1 MGAARFHAVFCGF
14 VRSER
19 RRPDDYSRGVP
30 SLAPTELPW
39 RAPRHELLLLALVA
53 VAALSVVYP
62 SGAQDVSRLCLTR
75 AAAHGHLSA
84 DACLAG
90 AVDVASYGGHLYSDK
105 APGVSMLAIPVAE
118 AVGLRDP
125 SQWHHTGDLRLWAVR
140 AAVGGLALLLCA
152 FLAGRVAE
160 GLVPGTGGPTLVALA
175 LGTPAAAL
183 ALDDFAHVPGGA
195 LGFAAFVLA
204 WRRRPFLA
212 GLAAGA
218 AVLVE
223 YETGVVALVLA
234 GYVLLSGWRA
244 LGRYVL
250 GVVPAAL
257 ALGAYNGAA
266 FGSPFHL
273 SYRYVADA
281 FAANQAAGFF
291 GIHAPSW
298 HAVRLVF
305 VGDQGLVFDAP
316 FLLAAAVGL
325 AFLWR
330 SRRAE
335 AAVCTIVVLAFLA
348 LNCGYF
354 DPYGGDSPGPRFVTP
369 ALPFLVLG
377 LPFVLARLR
386 ILGAALIAASVV
398 ASTAIALTWPAA
410 VNASE
415 RYHGT
420 IWRRIAGVLQHGTGD
435 PLASW
440 VQKNVL
446 SWIGAGRLG
455 TAVVVTS
462 AALAALVLAFR
473 RADAS
478 SPRPSAAGSPRA

>member
-1 MGAARFHAVFCGF
+1 VQARH
-14 VRSER
+14 
-19 RRPDDYSRGVP
+19 YSHPVP
-30 SLAPTELPW
+30 FLAPTELAW

-62 SGAQDVSRLCLTR
+62 IGAQDVSRLCLTR

-84 DACLAG
+84 DTCLAG
-90 AVDVASYGGHLYSDK
+90 AVDVASYGAHRYSDK
-105 APGVSMLAIPVAE
+105 APGVSILAVPVAE

-125 SQWHHTGDLRLWAVR
+125 ARWHHSGDLRVWAAR
-140 AAVGGLALLLCA
+140 AAVGGVALLLCA
-152 FLAGRVAE
+152 FLVGRVSE
-160 GLVPGTGGPTLVALA
+160 GLVPGTGGPALVAFA

-183 ALDDFAHVPGGA
+183 ALADFAHVPAAA
-195 LGFAAFVLA
+195 LAFAAFVLA
-204 WRRRPFLA
+204 WRRRPLSA
-212 GLAAGA
+212 GLVAGA

-223 YETGVVALVLA
+223 YEAGLVALVLA
-234 GYVLLSGWRA
+234 GYVLLTGRRP
-244 LGRYVL
+244 LGRYLL
-250 GVVPAAL
+250 GVAPAGLAL
-257 ALGAYNGAA
+257 AAYDWAA

-273 SYRYVADA
+273 SYRYVADT
-281 FAANQAAGFF
+281 FAADQAAGFF

-298 HAVRLVF
+298 RATRLVL

-316 FLLAAAVGL
+316 FLLAAGAGL
-325 AFLWR
+325 FFLWR

-369 ALPFLVLG
+369 ALPFLMLG
-377 LPFVLARLR
+377 LPFALARFR
-386 ILGAALIAASVV
+386 AAGAALIAASVI

-420 IWRRIAGVLQHGTGD
+420 VWRRLFGLLRHGGGD
-435 PLASW
+435 PSAVW
-440 VQKNVL
+440 AQKNLL
-446 SWIGAGRLG
+446 SWTGLQPLGA
-455 TAVVVTS
+455 AVVVT
-462 AALAALVLAFR
+462 AAAIAATVLAFR
-473 RADAS
+473 RAGAPSTGS
-478 SPRPSAAGSPRA
+478 SVAGIPPA